1 MARAP
6 GYAALRHLHISSF
19 SSASKDC
26 PSGMTTRLS
35 RPLDATLSV
44 TRAARLLGVHP
55 NTIRAWSDAG
65 RLRYFRINLRGD
77 RRFRLGDLQH
87 FMNAAEATEGDGHR
101 SLTSAAA
108 ERRTDGPGRRTLTA
122 GRRGH
127 TPGAAPAPAD
137 RRMTGPGRRGNDP
150 RLEAW
155 AAQLRS
161 IQHLGARLNRLTRV
175 EDIGRAIVGELGLL
189 IEYDNVRVYHRRDD
203 QLIPVALDGRVH
215 EYADETTSL
224 LRVAVGEG
232 ITGWVAAHKVA
243 QNLPDTAHDPRA
255 WTIPGTSPDLE
266 ESMILAPIAYDD
278 NVVGVLALSKL
289 GLRQFS
295 DDDLRLLEIYA
306 SFAAQA
312 FSNAE
317 ITQQL
322 ESKSAALERQLRS
335 QRDLLSITESILTTL
350 DPQRVLEQVA
360 DRLGDLVGYDNLA
373 IEVVESGS
381 GELRPLTVRGTH
393 AGRLLRSD
401 DERTVGIADW
411 VTRHRQAV
419 LVLDERDDPRISH
432 VHDTE
437 VEGSLIAVPLRG
449 GSGPGGIVIL
459 ERLGRDNVYSKGEF
473 ELVQL
478 FAAQVSIALQNAEAH
493 RAVEIRAASDDLTGL
508 FNHGTFQERLEAR
521 VRAGETF
528 SLIMLDLDVFKN
540 VNDAM
545 GHQAGDRL
553 LGEIARALETASRDT
568 DGIFRYGGDEFT
580 VILPHTDGAK
590 AQVVADRILTT
601 ICALSAAG
609 SPWHQRAVQISASL
623 GVATFPDNGATAA
636 DILLAADRAC
646 QVSKRNGRA
655 RVSSA
660 ADGLAL
666 ATEFT
671 LKQPTPVDRVDD

>member
-1 MARAP
+1 
-6 GYAALRHLHISSF
+6 
-19 SSASKDC
+19 
-26 PSGMTTRLS
+26 MTTNIS
-35 RPLDATLSV
+35 RPLDAMLSV

-65 RLRYFRINLRGD
+65 RLRHFRINVRGD
-77 RRFRLGDLQH
+77 RRFRLGDLQR
-87 FMNAAEATEGDGHR
+87 FMNASEASGGEEQASLPSVGAQRRADGPPR
-101 SLTSAAA
+101 RALAAGRRGPLAVAGAAA
-108 ERRTDGPGRRTLTA
+108 AGPGRRVA
-122 GRRGH
+122 
-127 TPGAAPAPAD
+127 
-137 RRMTGPGRRGNDP
+137 GPGRRQGDP
-150 RLEAW
+150 RIEAW

-161 IQHLGARLNRLTRV
+161 LQHLGARLNRLTRV

-189 IEYDNVRVYHRRDD
+189 IEYDNVRVYHRRGD
-203 QLIPVALDGRVH
+203 QLAPVALEGLVR
-215 EYADETTSL
+215 EYADETSDQ

-232 ITGWVAAHKVA
+232 ITGWVAVHKVA
-243 QNLPDTAHDPRA
+243 QNLPDTANDPRA

-266 ESMILAPIAYDD
+266 ESMILAPMIYDD
-278 NVVGVLALSKL
+278 SVMGVLVLSKL

-322 ESKSAALERQLRS
+322 HAKSAALERQLRS

-381 GELRPLTVRGTH
+381 GQVRPLIVRGVH
-393 AGRLLRSD
+393 SGRLLRSG
-401 DERTVGIADW
+401 DERHVGIADW

-419 LVLDERDDPRISH
+419 LVLAERDDPRISH
-432 VHDTE
+432 VHESKLD
-437 VEGSLIAVPLRG
+437 GSLIAVPMRG
-449 GSGPGGIVIL
+449 RSGPGGIVIV
-459 ERLGRDNVYSKGEF
+459 ERLGRGNVYTKGEF

-478 FAAQVSIALQNAEAH
+478 FAAQVSIAIQNAETH
-493 RAVEIRAASDDLTGL
+493 RAMEIRAATDDLTGL

-521 VRAGETF
+521 IRAGETF

-540 VNDAM
+540 INDSL

-553 LGEIARALETASRDT
+553 LGEIARALETASRGT

-580 VILPHTDGAK
+580 VILPDADGAQ
-590 AQVVADRILTT
+590 AQVVAGRILST
-601 ICALSAAG
+601 IGALSEPG
-609 SPWHQRAVQISASL
+609 GPWHDQAGQISASL
-623 GVATFPDNGATAA
+623 GVATFPDNGSTGA

-671 LKQPTPVDRVDD
+671 LKAPTPVDRING